1 MAEFTSQFSNF
12 HSDVRLF
19 NGGSTPVIV
28 TATYYPQTGGPQ
40 SAAPFTIA
48 KGEVK
53 AFDNVL
59 PKLFNATGGGS
70 IVFTTTSPSSLVAT
84 GRTYS
89 NSADQ
94 PGGTYGQFIP
104 GVSPAQGIGFG
115 DRPLQILQL
124 EESANFRSNL
134 GLAELTG
141 NQVDLK
147 ISAVVPGSK
156 LAVSIPQHLEANQ
169 FVQLGHVLNSFAL
182 GTNVYN
188 ARITVEVT
196 AGIGRATAYG
206 SVIDNATSD
215 PTYVPAQ

>member
-1 MAEFTSQFSNF
+1 
-12 HSDVRLF
+12 
-19 NGGSTPVIV
+19 V
-28 TATYYPQTGGPQ
+28 TATYYSQTGGSQ
-40 SAAPFTIA
+40 SAAPITIA

-53 AFDNVL
+53 LFDNVL
-59 PKLFNATGGGS
+59 PGLFSATGSGS
-70 IVFTTTSPSSLVAT
+70 VVFTTTSPSSLVAT

-94 PGGTYGQFIP
+94 SGGTYGQFIP
-104 GVSPAQGIGFG
+104 GVTPAHGIGLG

-124 EESANFRSNL
+124 EQSANFRSNV

-141 NQVDLK
+141 NPVDLK
-147 ISAVVPGSK
+147 ISAVVPGTK
-156 LAVSIPQHLEANQ
+156 VAVVIRQHLDANQ
-169 FVQLGHVLNSFAL
+169 FVQLGNILNSFGL

-188 ARITVEVT
+188 ARIIVEVT
-196 AGIGRATAYG
+196 GGSGRATAYA